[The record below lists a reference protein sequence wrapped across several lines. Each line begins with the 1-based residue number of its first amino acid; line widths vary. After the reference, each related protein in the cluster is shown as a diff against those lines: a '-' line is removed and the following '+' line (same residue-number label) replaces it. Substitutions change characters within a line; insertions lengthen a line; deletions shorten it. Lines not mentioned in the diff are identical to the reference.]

1 MAIEHVFDRASSVMT
16 VISFVTFLGIL
27 LWTFVLKGRAD
38 FDKAAHLP
46 FADAGADG
54 WGENRG
60 DGVLNDSAAAK
71 ENDRG

>member
-46 FADAGADG
+46 FADAGADN
-54 WGENRG
+54 WGDAGLSDNRAAGESNRG
-60 DGVLNDSAAAK
+60 
-71 ENDRG
+71 